1 MDVELI
7 QILALAEK
15 DIDSYYSCIPYVPK
29 VKKRHEIYK
38 SSVCR

>member
-29 VKKRHEIYK
+29 VKRHEIYK